1 MSVLSMKDLVWLSFL
16 SIYTVL
22 LITELMAVIISDIAM
37 VVGVRLV
44 NYWIILFTHYLRRK
58 VGVGGGTAPTKQ
70 LYTGL
75 VGIYQLGDTL
85 FYPLALILSTPPFLV
100 VWCTASLLLSLLRLI
115 VERWF

>member
-1 MSVLSMKDLVWLSFL
+1 MSVLSMKDLIWLSFL

-44 NYWIILFTHYLRRK
+44 NYWLIFFTHYLRRK
-58 VGVGGGTAPTKQ
+58 VGGGTAPTKQ

-85 FYPLALILSTPPFLV
+85 FYPLALILSTPAFLV
-100 VWCTASLLLSLLRLI
+100 VWCSASLLLSLLRLI